1 MTAASPR
8 SSTPSS
14 RPEAA
19 PYFDIYSDHT
29 YVSGVELQARLA
41 AVRNLLAK
49 YNCVKPIWVT
59 ETGCN
64 TTIEKRENETPE
76 AEEVRWRNA
85 LRQQAREVVRQM
97 VGLLAEGVEKI
108 FVYQASR
115 VGSRYDY
122 ENWGLLDEKGGIL
135 PAGAAFNLTVRM
147 LYGKKFQ
154 NAFKYG
160 STPGRSPSPT
170 AARRSSCSGATGMK
184 SSS

>member
-1 MTAASPR
+1 MNRYKDYIKYWEIWNEPDLPYAWNGSHADFVRVMKTIYEAIKAAD
-8 SSTPSS
+8 
-14 RPEAA
+14 PEAKVAAMALDGGFA
-19 PYFDIYSDHT
+19 PFLDAVLAAGGGAYFDIYSDHT

-108 FVYQASR
+108 FIYQASR
-115 VGSRYDY
+115 VR
-122 ENWGLLDEKGGIL
+122 L
-135 PAGAAFNLTVRM
+135 
-147 LYGKKFQ
+147 
-154 NAFKYG
+154 
-160 STPGRSPSPT
+160 
-170 AARRSSCSGATGMK
+170 
-184 SSS
+184 